1 MEARSSALN
10 YGFLKTAFQDTN
22 LEHLDFDNAKTP
34 KELLKSVWKASQ
46 ESAKTRSVRIDKS
59 LKLCEEFL
67 KTLLT
72 VKPSKKNKQQLE
84 SLLEETCT
92 FLEKKVEK
100 QEFRG
105 DTRSLEKVF
114 SKYHKEHP
122 PQVQEKQQHTSFQ
135 TRPGRLHPNE
145 AASYF
150 KNPKDE
156 RTNMQTLKF
165 EGSIDDFWEFFETLR
180 PALEDPAENHM
191 KTLTMEL
198 SLNSERPDDEGKV
211 FLISLK
217 KFVDILSKVPFKRE
231 TSAELFKLTN
241 GIAETKKLLAQSRK
255 RPRPE
260 AVKKEPPKKQAR
272 KEEPRPASPPRTFVG
287 APQGV
292 QKEISTSYLNLRD
305 KEKPQEKQKTPPQ
318 SPQYNFPEVPQ
329 EPPRRRPYSNLHM
342 LQQTAKK
349 PENYTFDK
357 IEGPRGQTFHKTI
370 AVKTRPFIEAI
381 FKNEKVKEASR
392 QIEDILHTYWEP
404 KGNRE
409 QYASYIAD
417 QIRNTIKE
425 NFLDDEQ
432 AKANFMEQLQKIN
445 KTLKDATLHK
455 ACKILAEAK

>member
-1 MEARSSALN
+1 MEARSSAN

-46 ESAKTRSVRIDKS
+46 ESAKTRSVRVDKS

-67 KTLLT
+67 KTLLD
-72 VKPSKKNKQQLE
+72 VEPSKKNKQQLE

-105 DTRSLEKVF
+105 DTSSLKKVF

-122 PQVQEKQQHTSFQ
+122 PQVQQKQQPISFQ
-135 TRPGRLHPNE
+135 TRPGHLHPNE

-150 KNPKDE
+150 RNPK
-156 RTNMQTLKF
+156 RQTNMQTLKF
-165 EGSIDDFWEFFETLR
+165 KGAIDDFWEFFETLR
-180 PALEDPAENHM
+180 PALKDPAEKHM
-191 KTLTMEL
+191 KTLTLEL
-198 SLNSERPDDEGKV
+198 SLNSKRPDDEGKV
-211 FLISLK
+211 FSISLE
-217 KFVDILSKVPFKRE
+217 KFVDILSQVPFKE
-231 TSAELFKLTN
+231 ATSEKLSKLIN
-241 GIAETKKLLAQSRK
+241 GISETKKLLAQSRK

-260 AVKKEPPKKQAR
+260 ATKKEPLKKQAR

-287 APQGV
+287 APQQE

-305 KEKPQEKQKTPPQ
+305 KEKPQEKPKTPPQ
-318 SPQYNFPEVPQ
+318 SPQYDFPKVPQ

-349 PENYTFDK
+349 PENYTFNN
-357 IEGPRGQTFHKTI
+357 IEGPRGQTFQKTI

-392 QIEDILHTYWEP
+392 EIEDILHTYWNP

-417 QIRNTIKE
+417 QIRNTISE

-455 ACKILAEAK
+455 ACKILTEAK